1 MEYTTTFVWIT
12 VTVSKK
18 DSSNSHFRNYF
29 IGIHIFTLVSPLDD
43 EENHILY
50 TKQPK
55 FKWPAVINMSLH
67 KFWTRPLQ

>member
-1 MEYTTTFVWIT
+1 MEYTTTFLWIT

-29 IGIHIFTLVSPLDD
+29 IGIHISTLVSPLDD
-43 EENHILY
+43 EESHILY

-55 FKWPAVINMSLH
+55 IKWPAEIKMSLH
-67 KFWTRPLQ
+67 KFWARLLQ